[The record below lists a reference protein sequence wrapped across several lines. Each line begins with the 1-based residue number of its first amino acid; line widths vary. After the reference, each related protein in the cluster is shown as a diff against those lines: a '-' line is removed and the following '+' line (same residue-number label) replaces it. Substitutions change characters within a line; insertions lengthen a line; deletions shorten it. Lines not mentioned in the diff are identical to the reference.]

1 MWYKEKYRIVTENP
15 YNKEK
20 LNGLGLVIYSEWK
33 DSFVNIIQKNEIKHL
48 FLNYSLGWKCS
59 DYTFLRYIK
68 PIETLEI
75 IDTHSVGIKNVEQQ
89 HELVTL
95 CLNLPNANDI
105 DYHAF
110 YHLKNVFCYG
120 DKRNDSLFSDHS
132 AQTVPLVSLK

>member
-110 YHLKNVFCYG
+110 YHLKNV
-120 DKRNDSLFSDHS
+120 
-132 AQTVPLVSLK
+132 

>member
-48 FLNYSLGWKCS
+48 FLNYSLGRKCS

-75 IDTHSVGIKNVEQQ
+75 IDKFISVPAKWIKTSRRHV
-89 HELVTL
+89 
-95 CLNLPNANDI
+95 LNIYSDNYAYAN
-105 DYHAF
+105 
-110 YHLKNVFCYG
+110 
-120 DKRNDSLFSDHS
+120 LFKTDFG
-132 AQTVPLVSLK
+132 

>member
-33 DSFVNIIQKNEIKHL
+33 DSFVIIIQKNEIKHL

-75 IDTHSVGIKNVEQQ
+75 IN
-89 HELVTL
+89 ELLFFPFKSKVT
-95 CLNLPNANDI
+95 PSTI
-105 DYHAF
+105 TQSI
-110 YHLKNVFCYG
+110 
-120 DKRNDSLFSDHS
+120 RE
-132 AQTVPLVSLK
+132 

>member
-110 YHLKNVFCYG
+110 YL
-120 DKRNDSLFSDHS
+120 SLIHI
-132 AQTVPLVSLK
+132 